1 MGALA
6 QIGVSLLSSVISG
19 AGTSKAQSA
28 PAQEKPK
35 SELEKL
41 ADDAGDI
48 ANC

>member
-6 QIGVSLLSSVISG
+6 QIGMSLLSSVIAG
-19 AGTSKAQSA
+19 AEPSKEQSA
-28 PAQEKPK
+28 PTQEKPK

-41 ADDAGDI
+41 AENAGDI